1 MIKYIIV
8 LFTLSLG
15 TSLSAQD
22 ASSIFEKYQK
32 MEDSWKFE
40 VNQDML
46 DMISTDLIGDLA
58 SKIDL
63 IEIVISDAV
72 EKTDEKGIV
81 SSLRAD
87 NFEELINM
95 RDEGNKVKIFIQED
109 EDLIKSLFLVAQSKD
124 GDNVL
129 ARLKGGFTIE
139 DIANIN
145 FDEIGLEKVSEVFGT
160 LKP

>member
-1 MIKYIIV
+1 MIKYITALLLLIV
-8 LFTLSLG
+8 G

-22 ASSIFEKYQK
+22 ASSIFSKYQK
-32 MEDSWKFE
+32 MEDSWKFQID
-40 VNQDML
+40 QDML
-46 DMISTDLIGDLA
+46 DMISSDIIGDLA
-58 SKIDL
+58 NKIDL

-95 RDEGNKVKIFIQED
+95 RDAGNKVKIFIQE
-109 EDLIKSLFLVAQSKD
+109 EGDLIKSMFLVAQSKD